1 MRSCGCFPLKCAN
14 TLPFCLPSSLR
25 LTLNRLARFFFSLEK
40 EGGRSGKAGLLAR
53 ETLLPGRFQESG
65 GSEERGVEAD
75 PESGQ
80 IGGRRRS
87 GRRTSGSVNRDK
99 MTKADLLP
107 QWREG
112 GVRLSNNTRTTNEAL
127 IKANKKVKIKH
138 KMLITLC

>member
-1 MRSCGCFPLKCAN
+1 MFPLEVRQHPAF
-14 TLPFCLPSSLR
+14 LPVFLTPSDAQQVGSV
-25 LTLNRLARFFFSLEK
+25 FFFLEK

-65 GSEERGVEAD
+65 GSDERGVEAD

-87 GRRTSGSVNRDK
+87 GRRRSGTVNRDK

-112 GVRLSNNTRTTNEAL
+112 GAG
-127 IKANKKVKIKH
+127 KA
-138 KMLITLC
+138 

>member
-1 MRSCGCFPLKCAN
+1 ME
-14 TLPFCLPSSLR
+14 R
-25 LTLNRLARFFFSLEK
+25 LDFF
-40 EGGRSGKAGLLAR
+40 AR

-87 GRRTSGSVNRDK
+87 GRRRSGSVNRDK

-112 GVRLSNNTRTTNEAL
+112 GGGFRLSNSTRTTNEAL
-127 IKANKKVKIKH
+127 IKANKKGKIKH